1 MTLSKRA
8 YLGALV
14 AMLSAP
20 AFAQS
25 TANNDQSDGS
35 QQRSSNRL
43 LEEVVVTARKRTE
56 SVQDVPISIAA
67 FSAEKLD
74 AIGIETAQQLD
85 KITPGLVF
93 GSTIGFNTVS
103 LRGVGSDAYLPSAD
117 PSVPIYV
124 DDINSLPSQG
134 SIDALVNVERVE
146 VLKGPQGTLFGR
158 NALGGAIRIVTP
170 DPRDDVFEGQLKA
183 DYGRYDLVG
192 ADSSGGSAFLNI
204 PIAEGL
210 AATLSG
216 LYRDE
221 EPIYTNELGEPVE
234 PNKIEAFRGKVK
246 WYVTDTLD
254 ITLSGA
260 YEEAANAGGLSA
272 EGTQPSTAC
281 AICTPDPKFDY
292 RTQHNVPAALRTRRT
307 MLSGYV
313 NWDLPTFT
321 AKLILSDQNL
331 DVPYGWGDL
340 DYTSAPIFAGN
351 VGEQYAEQRTAEFR
365 IESNDNSFMSDRLT
379 WVVGAYSLE
388 AAGGYDP
395 LYLRFTTGAT
405 DFLGVSP
412 IVESISNLLSG
423 VVPNLNNA
431 DVTAVSYGVLN
442 TESISGFAEGN
453 YHILDRLKLTLGVR
467 YDEESRDVSGSRVDL
482 KIADGDDEGD
492 IPFSSFDVPEANTS
506 RTSPRVSLQWEFDN
520 AQVYGS
526 YSVGYLSP
534 TYNTVNILE
543 GPNFVEQEENNAYE
557 LGFKGSWLDGQLQL
571 EGALFYTER
580 TNIITAY
587 TSILSGGAVTFFN
600 AGDGEIKGV
609 ELSMQLQPMPT
620 LNPGLALIA
629 SGSYLDGEYTDYKDG
644 RGYDEDSGLTFGPGA
659 LNLLEARD
667 FTGNTLTNTPEFTGS
682 ISLLQAISLGR
693 LGEIELGI
701 DTYYNSGY
709 FFSAQNTS
717 LLEQEQYQTYDARI
731 SYFYNPWGLQLT
743 LFGENLTDER
753 YFASAVH
760 LDFGPGRSLAPPKQL
775 GVRAKWTF

>member
-1 MTLSKRA
+1 MKLTKRA
-8 YLGALV
+8 RLGAMV
-14 AMLSAP
+14 AILSLP
-20 AFAQS
+20 AAAQ
-25 TANNDQSDGS
+25 TGAAANQDYSAQKT
-35 QQRSSNRL
+35 SSNRL

-67 FSAEKLD
+67 FSSEKLD
-74 AIGIETAQQLD
+74 AIGIETAQQLN

-93 GSTIGFNTVS
+93 GSSIGFNTVS

-170 DPRDDVFEGQLKA
+170 DPRDDVFSGQLKA
-183 DYGRYDLVG
+183 NFGHYDEVG

-204 PIAEGL
+204 PIADGL
-210 AATLSG
+210 AATVSG
-216 LYRDE
+216 LYSYTD
-221 EPIYTNELGEPVE
+221 PIYTNELGESVE
-234 PNKIEAFRGKVK
+234 PNKVEAARVKLK
-246 WYVTDTLD
+246 WYVTENLD

-260 YEEAANAGGLSA
+260 YEEASNSGGLSA
-272 EGTQPSTAC
+272 EGTEPSTAC
-281 AICTPDPKFDY
+281 AICMPDPAFDY

-307 MLSGYV
+307 MISSYL
-313 NWDLPTFT
+313 NWDLPTFS

-365 IESNDNSFMSDRLT
+365 IESNDNTFMSDRLT
-379 WVVGAYSLE
+379 WVAGAYYLE

-395 LYLRFTTGAT
+395 LYLRLVTGAT
-405 DFLGVSP
+405 DVLGISP
-412 IVESISNLLSG
+412 IISSVTDLLSG
-423 VVPNLNNA
+423 VLPLPDLNA
-431 DVTAVSYGVLN
+431 LDVTLVSYGILN

-453 YHILDRLKLTLGVR
+453 YNILDRLKLTVGLR
-467 YDEESRDVSGSRVDL
+467 YDEETRNVSGSRVDVKL
-482 KIADGDDEGD
+482 GDTDLEV
-492 IPFSSFDVPEANTS
+492 PFSSFDVPEATTS

-520 AQVYGS
+520 SQVYAS

-534 TYNTVNILE
+534 TYNTVNVLE
-543 GPNFVEQEENNAYE
+543 GPNFVEQEQNNAYE
-557 LGFKGSWLDGQLQL
+557 LGFKGSWLNGQLQL
-571 EGALFYTER
+571 EGALFFTER
-580 TNIITAY
+580 ENIITAY

-600 AGDGEIKGV
+600 AGDGEVKGA
-609 ELSMQLQPMPT
+609 ELSMQLQPMPS
-620 LNPGLALIA
+620 LNPGLAIVA
-629 SGSYLDGEYTDYKDG
+629 SGSYLDGEYTDYPDG
-644 RGYDEDSGLTFGPGA
+644 RGYDDESGLTFGPGA

-682 ISLLQAISLGR
+682 LSILQSIQLGR
-693 LGEIELGI
+693 FGDLEVGV

-731 SYFYNPWGLQLT
+731 TYFYDPWGLQVSA
-743 LFGENLTDER
+743 FGENLTDER

-775 GVRAKWTF
+775 GVRAKWIF